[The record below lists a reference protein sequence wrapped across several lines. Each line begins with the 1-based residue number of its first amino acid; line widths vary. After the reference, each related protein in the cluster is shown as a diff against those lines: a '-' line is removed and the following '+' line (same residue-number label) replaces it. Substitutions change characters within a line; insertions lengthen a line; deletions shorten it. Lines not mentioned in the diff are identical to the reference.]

1 MANNSDN
8 RNGGSNGSRNKNVG
22 PLKPTATSE
31 RPVTPIQ
38 AGSRPPAP
46 TSPRPSVSSPNG
58 PRRMTPKQEAML
70 RRQRIRRRN
79 QLIVTSLLVV
89 AVIALVG
96 VIVYVA
102 SNSSKVA
109 VDAPISAS
117 TADSAPFTTG
127 DPNAKVTLTEWGDFR
142 CIACSNFFQN
152 VEPTIMDNYVK
163 TKKIK
168 FVFKNYIT
176 IDPRNTYG
184 DSHRAAEAGW
194 CASDQSH
201 FWDFY
206 QAMYKNY
213 PGETPGYWTAD
224 RLKNLASQLKLDT
237 NKFNT
242 CLDSSQHRQDVYA
255 QDQQATQN
263 QFSGTP
269 TLTIND
275 KLITS
280 NYSDV
285 SGISGE
291 LDKAI
296 EAAASPTPGAAATTA
311 ASTTTGAAVTTNAAG
326 TTTSGAAT
334 TAAGA
339 ATNAVA
345 TTSAV
350 STTAASAT
358 TGAATTISAATT
370 AAGSTPAASPT
381 K

>member
-1 MANNSDN
+1 MANNSNN
-8 RNGGSNGSRNKNVG
+8 RNGGF
-22 PLKPTATSE
+22 
-31 RPVTPIQ
+31 
-38 AGSRPPAP
+38 
-46 TSPRPSVSSPNG
+46 NG

-79 QLIVTSLLVV
+79 QLIFTSLLVV

-96 VIVYVA
+96 IIVYVA

-117 TADSAPFTTG
+117 TADTAPFTTG

-142 CIACSNFFQN
+142 CSACNSFFQTA
-152 VEPTIMDNYVK
+152 EPTIMDNYVK

-168 FVFKNYIT
+168 FVFKNLIV
-176 IDPRNTYG
+176 IDPPNTYG

-213 PGETPGYWTAD
+213 PGESPGYWTAD
-224 RLKNLASQLKLDT
+224 RLKNLASQLHLDT
-237 NKFNT
+237 NKFST
-242 CLDSSQHRQDVYA
+242 CLDGSQHRQDVYA
-255 QDQQATQN
+255 QAQQASQSG
-263 QFSGTP
+263 FSSTP

-275 KLITS
+275 TLIKS
-280 NYSDV
+280 NYSDG

-296 EAAASPTPGAAATTA
+296 EAAASTTPGAAATITTANGTPGAAATT
-311 ASTTTGAAVTTNAAG
+311 TAAG
-326 TTTSGAAT
+326 ATTSGAAT
-334 TAAGA
+334 TVAA
-339 ATNAVA
+339 ATTN
-345 TTSAV
+345 AV
-350 STTAASAT
+350 STTAA
-358 TGAATTISAATT
+358 AATTSVATTNAATTAVATTTSAATT
-370 AAGSTPAASPT
+370 AITTTAASSTPAASPT